1 MNKLI
6 IGLTGGI
13 GSGKTAVST
22 LFEKLGIVVVDADLC
37 SRIVVEKGKP
47 ALLAIEDHFGA
58 DILNSD
64 ATLNRAEL
72 RKRVFAAPQERVWL
86 EQLLH
91 PLIHQEL
98 MDQLHK
104 STSPY
109 TILVSPLLV
118 ESGQN
123 TLCQKI
129 IVVDVPESLQ
139 IDRTTQ
145 RDNNSRELV
154 ESIIATQASRQERL
168 ARADIVIENTGS
180 LQDLEK
186 KVFALHQ
193 TLLGASTSKQ

>member
-13 GSGKTAVST
+13 GSGKTAVSM

-47 ALLAIEDHFGA
+47 ALLAIQEHFGA
-58 DILNSD
+58 GILNNDS
-64 ATLNRAEL
+64 TLNRAEL
-72 RKRVFAAPQERVWL
+72 RKRIFANPGERVWL

-98 MDQLHK
+98 EDQLKK

-109 TILVSPLLV
+109 TILVSPLLI

-123 TLCQKI
+123 ALCQKV
-129 IVVDVPESLQ
+129 IVVDVPENLQ
-139 IDRTTQ
+139 IERTTR

-154 ESIIATQASRQERL
+154 ESIIATQAPRKERL
-168 ARADIVIENTGS
+168 ARADIIIENTGS
-180 LQDLEK
+180 LEELEG
-186 KVFALHQ
+186 KVMALHKKFITGHSMQ
-193 TLLGASTSKQ
+193 